1 MGRGTGV
8 RATVDSTIQ
17 VDFRWQGKR
26 YRERLALSPTP
37 ANLKYAARLK
47 AVIDHEIATGT
58 FDYAKH
64 FPNSPRV
71 PKPAGDALWPA
82 LKEFCESLSQSLEPE
97 TLKKYLYDAET
108 VAAAF
113 PGKSIQTLTGTD
125 VEDWVKKQTLSK
137 KRLDNLLTP
146 LRGALRQA
154 KTRGLIPSNPLSD
167 YSIKRNRKVR
177 VTEKVDP
184 FTPGEIE
191 QLGTTRLGALWTFW
205 AWTGLRSGEL
215 IALRWGDVRED
226 RLIVQ
231 RSVRVGRVKATK
243 TVSGDR
249 AVLLLP
255 AAQAALARL
264 TRGEPDTAVFIKPAT
279 GEPFWED
286 RSLARDFRIDCE
298 AAGVRYRGPNQCRH
312 TYATWALSSG
322 ENPSWI
328 AKQMGHS
335 DTLMLFKTYGRWMP
349 QIDPLAGSKM
359 VMAAGVAPGGTL
371 KATEPEF

>member
-1 MGRGTGV
+1 MGRGSGV

-17 VDFRWQGKR
+17 VDFRWNGKR

-47 AVIDHEIATGT
+47 AVIDHETAVGT

-64 FPNSPRV
+64 FPNSPRAA
-71 PKPAGDALWPA
+71 KPAGDALWPA
-82 LKEFCESLSQSLEPE
+82 LREFCESLSQSLEPE

-108 VAAAF
+108 IAAAF
-113 PGKSIQTLTGTD
+113 PGKTIQTLTGTD
-125 VEDWVKKQTLSK
+125 VEDWVQKQTLSK

-154 KTRGLIPSNPLSD
+154 KTRGVIPSNPLSD
-167 YSIKRNRKVR
+167 FTIKRNRKIR

-184 FTPGEIE
+184 FTPREIE
-191 QLGTTRLGALWTFW
+191 QLGATRLGPLWTFW

-226 RLIVQ
+226 RILVQ
-231 RSVRVGRVKATK
+231 RSVRVGRVKVTK
-243 TVSGDR
+243 TASGDR
-249 AVLLLP
+249 TVALLP
-255 AAQAALARL
+255 AARSAISLL

-279 GEPFWED
+279 GEPYWED
-286 RSLARDFRIDCE
+286 RSLARDFRLACE
-298 AAGVRYRGPNQCRH
+298 EAGVRYRGPNQCRH

-322 ENPSWI
+322 ENPAWI

-335 DTLMLFKTYGRWMP
+335 DTLMLFKTYGKWMP
-349 QIDPLAGSKM
+349 QIDPMAGSKM
-359 VMAAGVAPGGTL
+359 VLAASAE
-371 KATEPEF
+371 AHS